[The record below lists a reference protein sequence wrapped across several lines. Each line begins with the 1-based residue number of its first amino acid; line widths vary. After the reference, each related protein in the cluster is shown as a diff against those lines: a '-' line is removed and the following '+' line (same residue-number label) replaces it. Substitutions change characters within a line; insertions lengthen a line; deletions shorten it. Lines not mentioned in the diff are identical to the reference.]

1 MLLFSDRS
9 MKGGTS
15 WISRDGGISE
25 REEVDLETGVG
36 GVRPPTP
43 PALHS
48 VLGLLDQLLYLL
60 TVMSDR
66 IARTFKRS
74 GANRTVALDI
84 SKAFDRVWHAELLHK
99 LKSYRIY

>member
-36 GVRPPTP
+36 EYDPPRPP
-43 PALHS
+43 LS
-48 VLGLLDQLLYLL
+48 I
-60 TVMSDR
+60 M
-66 IARTFKRS
+66 F
-74 GANRTVALDI
+74 
-84 SKAFDRVWHAELLHK
+84 
-99 LKSYRIY
+99 